1 MKKILTVLFVSCVIT
16 MFCSCAS
23 KEAQAVDD
31 LILSIGTVTHESKVQ
46 IDAARTA
53 YDALDAK
60 VKRDVKNL
68 TILLDAENAFA
79 KLPIELT
86 SENFT
91 DYLNIRITFA
101 EGVHH
106 TILSYSWKE
115 ATATLEIYPV
125 AHGSF
130 NNVNLKVDYWLDHGY
145 MVSESE
151 EMYEMSKEIEE
162 RQGLYHLVFDVDLPA
177 DGNYAETVNIETA
190 LGFGQFGLPVNKQVE
205 TLHDVSAVWESS
217 FLPAGTPGITGNFTP
232 N

>member
-1 MKKILTVLFVSCVIT
+1 MKKLLTVLFVSCVIT

-60 VKRDVKNL
+60 VKRAVKNL

-101 EGVHH
+101 EGAHH

-162 RQGLYHLVFDVDLPA
+162 RQGLYRLVFDVDLPA
-177 DGNYAETVNIETA
+177 DGNYTETVNIETA
-190 LGFGQFGLPVNKQVE
+190 LGFGQFDLPVNKQVE
-205 TLHDVSAVWESS
+205 TLPDVSAVWESS